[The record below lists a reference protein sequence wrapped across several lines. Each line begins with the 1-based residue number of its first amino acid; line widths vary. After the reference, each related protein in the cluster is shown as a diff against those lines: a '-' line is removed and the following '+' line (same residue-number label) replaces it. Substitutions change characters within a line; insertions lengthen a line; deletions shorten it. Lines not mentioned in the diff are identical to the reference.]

1 MEQELALETKKGKN
15 VKLGYGGLADIEFTA
30 QVLQLMHGYSYPQLR
45 ATNTLEVLR
54 LLSKFG
60 IINFEEA
67 EGLISNYLFLRNL
80 ECALRLYSEK
90 SENYLPKD
98 NESLERLAR
107 LLGYKENSRE
117 VLASELLKAYEKQT
131 GQVRTFYS
139 NTLDKLLRT
148 FL

>member
-1 MEQELALETKKGKN
+1 
-15 VKLGYGGLADIEFTA
+15 
-30 QVLQLMHGYSYPQLR
+30 
-45 ATNTLEVLR
+45 
-54 LLSKFG
+54 
-60 IINFEEA
+60 
-67 EGLISNYLFLRNL
+67 LISNYLFLRNL